1 MSNRLNQI
9 CLTLMLVVLMPMQ
22 AWAQEAV
29 PVTVSGQV
37 TIHNKENGKDIHE
50 RVEYTMLTKAEALE
64 AKAAFDKLTGE
75 GDKSQSITGDEI
87 EAIDRLKRKYGFVK
101 KNTTRAS
108 GRFTINAH

>member
-22 AWAQEAV
+22 ALAQEAV

-50 RVEYTMLTKAEALE
+50 RVEYTMLTKAEALIRC
-64 AKAAFDKLTGE
+64 
-75 GDKSQSITGDEI
+75 SRRRRPWRP
-87 EAIDRLKRKYGFVK
+87 RLPS
-101 KNTTRAS
+101 TS
-108 GRFTINAH
+108 

>member
-1 MSNRLNQI
+1 
-9 CLTLMLVVLMPMQ
+9 MPMQ

-87 EAIDRLKRKYGFVK
+87 EAIDRLKRREEEHHESQRPFHHQCRHLVLSALHHRTGVE
-101 KNTTRAS
+101 
-108 GRFTINAH
+108 GVGHH